1 MTVEILVWL
10 LPFLLVSLV
19 LHELA
24 HAYVAT
30 WLGDPSPRADG
41 RLSFNPIVH
50 LDPLGTAMFVITA
63 LVSSFIFGWAKPV
76 LINPRAFRRPQLDMA
91 IVAAAG
97 PATNLLLALG
107 CVAWLIH
114 GDLDG
119 TLQEV
124 VIRAFEVNVVL
135 GIFNLIPIPPL
146 DGSRIVAAVMP
157 RRAPRTV
164 GAARPGGDAR
174 ALRRDLHLQRAVLE
188 RLLGSPRRDHPGHG
202 QYRERLK
209 GPSRRERRAFRARE
223 GCRARPRSSPP
234 WAP

>member
-1 MTVEILVWL
+1 MSVEILVWL
-10 LPFLLVSLV
+10 LPFLIVSLV

-41 RLSFNPIVH
+41 RLSLNPIGH

-63 LVSSFIFGWAKPV
+63 LVSDFIFGWAKPV
-76 LINPRAFRRPQLDMA
+76 MVNPRYFRRPQIDMA
-91 IVAAAG
+91 LVAAAG

-114 GDLDG
+114 GDLSG
-119 TLQEV
+119 TLRDV

-146 DGSRIVAAVMP
+146 DGSRIVAAIMP
-157 RRAPRTV
+157 RALHARWAQLDQVGMLALFAVIFIFNDRFWEVFSEVLDETTRVMVNIVTV
-164 GAARPGGDAR
+164 
-174 ALRRDLHLQRAVLE
+174 
-188 RLLGSPRRDHPGHG
+188 
-202 QYRERLK
+202 
-209 GPSRRERRAFRARE
+209 
-223 GCRARPRSSPP
+223 
-234 WAP
+234 

>member
-10 LPFLLVSLV
+10 LPFLVVSLV

-63 LVSSFIFGWAKPV
+63 FVSSFIFGWAKPV
-76 LINPRAFRRPQLDMA
+76 MINPRHFRRPQVDMA

-107 CVAWLIH
+107 CVAWIIH
-114 GDLDG
+114 GDPQG
-119 TLQEV
+119 TLEDV
-124 VIRAFEVNVVL
+124 LIRAFEVNVVL

-146 DGSRIVAAVMP
+146 DGSKVLFAFMDRRTEYQIRPFLEQYGFIILIALLFLPPGNSIGGRIIYP
-157 RRAPRTV
+157 ILDGLTSLLV
-164 GAARPGGDAR
+164 GI
-174 ALRRDLHLQRAVLE
+174 
-188 RLLGSPRRDHPGHG
+188 
-202 QYRERLK
+202 
-209 GPSRRERRAFRARE
+209 
-223 GCRARPRSSPP
+223 
-234 WAP
+234 

>member
-1 MTVEILVWL
+1 MTFEILVWL
-10 LPFLLVSLV
+10 LPFLVVSLV

-41 RLSFNPIVH
+41 RLSLNPIVH

-76 LINPRAFRRPQLDMA
+76 LINPRYFRRPQVDMA
-91 IVAAAG
+91 LVAAAG

-114 GDLDG
+114 GDPEG
-119 TLQEV
+119 TLEEV

-135 GIFNLIPIPPL
+135 GIFNLIPVPPL

-157 RRAPRTV
+157 RALHARWSQLDQVGMIALFAVILVFNDRFWSVFSGVLDETARVMVNIVTV
-164 GAARPGGDAR
+164 
-174 ALRRDLHLQRAVLE
+174 
-188 RLLGSPRRDHPGHG
+188 
-202 QYRERLK
+202 
-209 GPSRRERRAFRARE
+209 
-223 GCRARPRSSPP
+223 
-234 WAP
+234 